1 MPISATIT
9 SGRLRSYAERASL
22 TEAAVTTSP
31 PSLSSKTLK
40 RSRVSVS
47 SSTIRMLMPL
57 SATPIM
63 TLFRQLLPEDYLQ
76 DIVFGRVPSQAIFSV
91 RPAARSEHAT
101 STALLTASP
110 LFVPAA
116 DPHEV
121 LFFFN
126 KTATTEIYTLSLP
139 TNT

>member
-1 MPISATIT
+1 
-9 SGRLRSYAERASL
+9 
-22 TEAAVTTSP
+22 
-31 PSLSSKTLK
+31 
-40 RSRVSVS
+40 
-47 SSTIRMLMPL
+47 
-57 SATPIM
+57 M

-101 STALLTASP
+101 STALLAASA

-121 LFFFN
+121 LPWN
-126 KTATTEIYTLSLP
+126 SIQISQLILASPIVE
-139 TNT
+139 